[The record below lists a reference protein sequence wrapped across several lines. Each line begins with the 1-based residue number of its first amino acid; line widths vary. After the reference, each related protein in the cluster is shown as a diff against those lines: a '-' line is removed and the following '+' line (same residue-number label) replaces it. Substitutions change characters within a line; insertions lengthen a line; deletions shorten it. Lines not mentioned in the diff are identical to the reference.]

1 MKGSVEHEGLPQK
14 GAVRNTPLFLR
25 YLTDQMRLRRPGSLV
40 IWYDSV
46 LEDGKLE
53 WQNELNTRNR

>member
-1 MKGSVEHEGLPQK
+1 M
-14 GAVRNTPLFLR
+14 RNTPLFLR
-25 YLTDQMRLRRPGSLV
+25 YLTDQMHLRRPSSLV

-46 LEDGKLE
+46 LQDGKLL